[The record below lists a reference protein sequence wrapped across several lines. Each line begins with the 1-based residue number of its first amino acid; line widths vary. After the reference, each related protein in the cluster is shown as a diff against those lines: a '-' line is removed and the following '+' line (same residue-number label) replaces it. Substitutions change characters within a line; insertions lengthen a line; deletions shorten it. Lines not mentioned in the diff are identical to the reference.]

1 VYISFRYLLD
11 ELTCRSVL
19 SSFSSLHFPFYQ
31 VRREPVVVE
40 SSSSLQERIDAQGA
54 AIRELKQGEQGLGN
68 KDPQVKSAVAE
79 LLRLKSLLEEKQ
91 QSK

>member
-1 VYISFRYLLD
+1 
-11 ELTCRSVL
+11 
-19 SSFSSLHFPFYQ
+19 
-31 VRREPVVVE
+31 VE